1 MLSFMNLFS
10 STCLKEGICM
20 MLKKKIVSLMEKRKM
35 KLKKMHKVPG
45 ILEDIPITESVC
57 S

>member
-1 MLSFMNLFS
+1 
-10 STCLKEGICM
+10 M

>member
-1 MLSFMNLFS
+1 
-10 STCLKEGICM
+10 
-20 MLKKKIVSLMEKRKM
+20 MLKKKICKPHGEKM